1 MEMDIDIKILG
12 PGCKKCIQVADIV
25 RQVIEEYSLPAQIE
39 EIASMDK
46 IAEFGVLTTP
56 AVVIGGDVK
65 CTGRVPERQEVL
77 QWLKKYQGTPE

>member
-12 PGCKKCIQVADIV
+12 PGCKKCGQVADIV

-39 EIASMDK
+39 EIASLDK
-46 IAEFGVLTTP
+46 IAEYGVLSTP

-65 CTGRVPERQEVL
+65 CAGRVPERHEIL
-77 QWLKKYQGTPE
+77 QWLKKYQGAPE

>member
-12 PGCKKCIQVADIV
+12 PGCKKCGQVVDIV

-39 EIASMDK
+39 EIASLDK
-46 IAEFGVLTTP
+46 IAEFGVLSTP

-65 CTGRVPERQEVL
+65 CAGRVPERHEIL
-77 QWLKKYQGTPE
+77 QWLKKYQGAPE

>member
-12 PGCKKCIQVADIV
+12 PGCKKCGQVASIV
-25 RQVIEEYSLPAQIE
+25 RQVIEEYRLPAQIE
-39 EIASMDK
+39 EISSMDK
-46 IAEFGVLTTP
+46 IAEFGVLSTP

-65 CTGRVPERQEVL
+65 CSGRVPERHEIL